1 MKHWLVGAAL
11 VVCASAAW
19 AAEAPQQIIDER
31 ESGMKKMAADIT
43 VASKTPTAIIAQA
56 SLTTAIT
63 FAESIPSR
71 FPKGTG
77 IGDPGV
83 TKTRALQDIWAK
95 PAEFKAA
102 ADALVSALKAAR
114 DAATDKA
121 KLDAALGEVRK
132 SCGGCHTP
140 FRGPETE

>member
-1 MKHWLVGAAL
+1 MKHWFVGVAL

-19 AAEAPQQIIDER
+19 AADAPQQIIDER
-31 ESGMKKMAADIT
+31 VSGMKKMGGEIA
-43 VASKTPTAIIAQA
+43 VASKTPTAVIAQA
-56 SLTTAIT
+56 SLSSALT
-63 FAESIPSR
+63 FAESIPAR

-77 IGDPGV
+77 VGDPGV

-95 PAEFKAA
+95 PAEFKSAT
-102 ADALVSALKAAR
+102 DALVTALKAAR
-114 DAATDKA
+114 DAAGDKT
-121 KLDAALGEVRK
+121 KLDAALGDVRK

>member
-1 MKHWLVGAAL
+1 MKHWLIGAA
-11 VVCASAAW
+11 VVLCAGAAW
-19 AAEAPQQIIDER
+19 AANAPQQVIDER
-31 ESGMKKMAADIT
+31 VSGMKKLGADVT
-43 VASKTPTAIIAQA
+43 VASKTPTSIVAQA
-56 SLTTAIT
+56 SLTSAIT

-77 IGDPGV
+77 IGDSGV
-83 TKTRALQDIWAK
+83 TKTRALQDIWTK

-102 ADALVSALKAAR
+102 AVALVQALKAAR
-114 DAATDKA
+114 DVAGDKA
-121 KLDAALGEVRK
+121 KLDAALGDVRK

>member
-1 MKHWLVGAAL
+1 MKHWFVGVAL

-19 AAEAPQQIIDER
+19 AADAPQQIIDER
-31 ESGMKKMAADIT
+31 VSGMKKMGGEIA
-43 VASKTPTAIIAQA
+43 VASKTPTAVIAQA
-56 SLTTAIT
+56 SLSSALT
-63 FAESIPSR
+63 FAESIPAR

-77 IGDPGV
+77 VGDPGV

-95 PAEFKAA
+95 PTEFKSAT
-102 ADALVSALKAAR
+102 DALVTALKAAR
-114 DAATDKA
+114 DAAGDKT
-121 KLDAALGEVRK
+121 KLDAALGDVRK

>member
-1 MKHWLVGAAL
+1 MKQWLVGAAL
-11 VVCASAAW
+11 VVCAGAAW
-19 AAEAPQQIIDER
+19 AADAPQQIIDER
-31 ESGMKKMAADIT
+31 VSGMKKLGADMT
-43 VASKTPTAIIAQA
+43 VASKTPTVIVAQA

-102 ADALVSALKAAR
+102 SDALVSALKAAR

-121 KLDAALGEVRK
+121 KLDAALGDVRK